1 MIIFKSKTSEIEN
14 VYNSVAV
21 FDAAVII
28 LRQRQHMYVL
38 HNLFKMKG
46 KLGSF

>member
-14 VYNSVAV
+14 LYNSVAV

-28 LRQRQHMYVL
+28 LRRRQHM
-38 HNLFKMKG
+38 
-46 KLGSF
+46 